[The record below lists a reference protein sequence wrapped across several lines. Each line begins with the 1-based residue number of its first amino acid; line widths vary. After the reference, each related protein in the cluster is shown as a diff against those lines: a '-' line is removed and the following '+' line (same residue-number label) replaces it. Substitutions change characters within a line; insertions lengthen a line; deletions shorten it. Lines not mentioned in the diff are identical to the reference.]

1 MALLTADML
10 FYAVLHSGLL
20 RASYIDENGEQQPAG
35 PLFIVQVR
43 HATHALYLYI
53 LCEIQVKSFSSVLRL
68 SSICSWPFPEWS
80 SCWAFWFSSSS
91 CWRVTLCSIASLL
104 SSTRPPTSGTK
115 VEVMCVSTVTP
126 LHQQTTSVAR
136 RQTTLRDTSTA
147 EDFSQT
153 WGRFSSLHDLFRKK
167 TIERRDTVPCVML
180 HLLYV
185 PTNLLTQRPPPDW
198 TIKGYLH
205 DFCKQILFFI
215 MCLSHGCY

>member
-35 PLFIVQVR
+35 PLFIVQVG

-53 LCEIQVKSFSSVLRL
+53 LCEIQVKSFSSFLCP

-91 CWRVTLCSIASLL
+91 CWRVMLCSIASLL

-126 LHQQTTSVAR
+126 LHQQTTSVAQH
-136 RQTTLRDTSTA
+136 QTTLRDTFTA
-147 EDFSQT
+147 EDFSET

-167 TIERRDTVPCVML
+167 TIEREREKKKILSLVSCCIYRMYPLIYWPKDL
-180 HLLYV
+180 
-185 PTNLLTQRPPPDW
+185 LLTGQ
-198 TIKGYLH
+198 IKVI
-205 DFCKQILFFI
+205 FMISVNKFFF
-215 MCLSHGCY
+215 L